1 MPIQFLNPW
10 AGLTSLLA
18 IPIILLYMLRLRRRP
33 VTVPSLLL
41 WEAAARD
48 RHANRPWQKL
58 RRNWLLAL
66 QLLALLSLTLA
77 LMRPALPTPLAVHG
91 QAILLLDV
99 SASMQGAHPDGGT
112 RFEAA
117 VRELHDVAAA
127 LSPADTVTLITVE
140 ARPRLW
146 LRGGDARA
154 LRQALDEIAPTDGVA
169 DWQAAAALA
178 AGSAAGEETTTLLV
192 TDAAISAPIPALPGD
207 VRVLPVGGEQAN
219 VGVVAFSL
227 RRHDGGWTA
236 FVRLHNAGPATA
248 REVTLTADGSVVAHR
263 AVDLPAESDIALTF
277 ESVPVTAW
285 AEVQLDAAPPT
296 QDALRLDDRAWVA
309 FSAHQ
314 AASVLLVTPGNR
326 FLQQALRSLPGTE
339 LATTDTLP
347 GGELATS
354 APGLTVVDGPLTG
367 TLPTSNLWLIAP
379 GAGTPCGE
387 PGAVIT
393 PTTARARRLGSSP
406 AALRRL
412 GERPRGARA
421 PLRAARRRRC
431 AHRDRRR
438 PAALGHRTAR
448 PAHRVY
454 GLRSPRLGSAAAP
467 RLPHPDLEFGRLAD
481 AGRLLHA
488 GDAPPGGRTL
498 DAPPPPRRHGG
509 HVSHARW
516 RIAPHGSRSAA
527 GRCKLKRRRPL
538 PHRGGDRRRDC
549 HALRGAQSV
558 G

>member
-1 MPIQFLNPW
+1 M
-10 AGLTSLLA
+10 TTLLA

-33 VTVPSLLL
+33 VSVPSLLL

-66 QLLALLSLTLA
+66 QLLVLLALTLA
-77 LMRPALPTPLAVHG
+77 LARPALPAPMAVHG

-99 SASMQGAHPDGGT
+99 SASMQAAHPDGGT

-117 VRELHDVAAA
+117 VRELHDVAAT

-154 LRQALDEIAPTDGVA
+154 LRQALDEIAPTDGPA
-169 DWQAAAALA
+169 NWQAAAALA
-178 AGSAAGEETTTLLV
+178 AGSAAGEEVTTLLV

-236 FVRLHNAGPATA
+236 FVRLHNAGPATS

-263 AVDLPAESDIALTF
+263 ALDLPAEEDVALTF
-277 ESVPVTAW
+277 ADVPVTAW
-285 AEVQLDAAPPT
+285 AEVQLNAAPPT
-296 QDALRLDDRAWVA
+296 QDAFRLDDRAWVA
-309 FSAHQ
+309 FSANQ

-347 GGELATS
+347 EGDLAAS
-354 APGLTVVDGPLTG
+354 APGLT
-367 TLPTSNLWLIAP
+367 
-379 GAGTPCGE
+379 
-387 PGAVIT
+387 
-393 PTTARARRLGSSP
+393 
-406 AALRRL
+406 
-412 GERPRGARA
+412 
-421 PLRAARRRRC
+421 
-431 AHRDRRR
+431 
-438 PAALGHRTAR
+438 
-448 PAHRVY
+448 
-454 GLRSPRLGSAAAP
+454 
-467 RLPHPDLEFGRLAD
+467 
-481 AGRLLHA
+481 
-488 GDAPPGGRTL
+488 
-498 DAPPPPRRHGG
+498 
-509 HVSHARW
+509 
-516 RIAPHGSRSAA
+516 
-527 GRCKLKRRRPL
+527 
-538 PHRGGDRRRDC
+538 
-549 HALRGAQSV
+549 
-558 G
+558 